1 MDSNR
6 FEWDP
11 IKARKNLAK
20 HGISFELA
28 QTVFL
33 DELSISG
40 HDPDHSSGEERR
52 IILGCSSFG
61 ELLTV
66 SFVERANT
74 IRLISARKL
83 TSREKRLYENG

>member
-1 MDSNR
+1 MDANR

-11 IKARKNLAK
+11 VKARKNLGK
-20 HGISFELA
+20 HGVSFELA

-33 DELSISG
+33 DDLSISG
-40 HDPDHSSGEERR
+40 RDPDHSFDEERR
-52 IILGCSSFG
+52 IILGRSSFG

-66 SFVERANT
+66 CFVERANT

-83 TSREKRLYENG
+83 TSREKRLFENG